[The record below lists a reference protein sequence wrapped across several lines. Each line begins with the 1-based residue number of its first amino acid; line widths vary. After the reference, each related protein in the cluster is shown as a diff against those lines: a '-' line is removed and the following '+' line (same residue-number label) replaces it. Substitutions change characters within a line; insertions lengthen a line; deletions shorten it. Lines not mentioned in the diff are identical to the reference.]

1 MASNFPGWTLD
12 HNMKEYYYDN
22 AFEKCRLYQS
32 GEKVP
37 LESIGAVGRDVG
49 RDVGESHRI
58 PIMIPQKNLVD

>member
-1 MASNFPGWTLD
+1 
-12 HNMKEYYYDN
+12 MKEYYYDN